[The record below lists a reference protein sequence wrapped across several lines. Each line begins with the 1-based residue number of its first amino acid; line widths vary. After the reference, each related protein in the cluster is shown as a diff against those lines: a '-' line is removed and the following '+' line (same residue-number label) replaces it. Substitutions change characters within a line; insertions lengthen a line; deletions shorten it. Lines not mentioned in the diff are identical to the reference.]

1 MAESPPETSRLPFP
15 KDTADFEQ
23 DPRVSYSRADENW
36 ILEDDD
42 GTEFEW
48 VTSGANGGHWTQ
60 TLDESLIEQQR
71 SAYAVP
77 GVDENAPVQPPK
89 KRKTSSSQQD
99 DQATAA
105 PSNKKAKNANIGRKN
120 TAVYVTNVPSDA
132 DVEEVK
138 NLFSR
143 CGVIAQEIDS
153 GKPRIKLYH
162 DDDGNFKGDALIVY
176 FRAESV
182 ALAVQML
189 DDSDFRF
196 GESSGAPKMRVSEAD
211 WSYKKVKE
219 NQADSG
225 ATANSN
231 KTSGK
236 KPPKGKPGD
245 DPMKN
250 SNLSTDK
257 KKIIR
262 KTQQLNARLADWSD
276 EDDDLSAIT
285 DTSSRFDK
293 VVVLKHMFT
302 LQELEEDPA
311 AMLDIKEDV
320 REEAEKL
327 GPVTNVVLFDA
338 EEDGVIT
345 IRFGNAQAA
354 AACVSA
360 MNGRH
365 FDQRVVEAYTSN
377 GKERFKKTKKD
388 RRHELEDSD
397 ESSSAGEGEVKAKD
411 GGEEAEKGD

>member
-1 MAESPPETSRLPFP
+1 MKTQRPMNWKNSFVPE
-15 KDTADFEQ
+15 
-23 DPRVSYSRADENW
+23 
-36 ILEDDD
+36 
-42 GTEFEW
+42 
-48 VTSGANGGHWTQ
+48 
-60 TLDESLIEQQR
+60 
-71 SAYAVP
+71 
-77 GVDENAPVQPPK
+77 
-89 KRKTSSSQQD
+89 QD

-105 PSNKKAKNANIGRKN
+105 LPNKKAKNANTARKN
-120 TAVYVTNVPSDA
+120 TAVYATNIPTDA
-132 DVEEVK
+132 EVK
-138 NLFSR
+138 EVTALFSR
-143 CGVIAQEIDS
+143 YGVIAQEIDS
-153 GKPRIKLYH
+153 SKPRVKLYN
-162 DDDGNFKGDALIVY
+162 DELGRFKGDALIVY

-182 ALAVQML
+182 ELAVQML

-196 GESSGAPKMRVSEAD
+196 GVSSSAGRIRVSEAD

-219 NQADSG
+219 NQAGSD

-231 KTSGK
+231 KSSFK

-250 SNLSTDK
+250 SNLSSDK

-276 EDDDLSAIT
+276 DDDNPSAIK

-302 LQELEEDPA
+302 LQELEDDPA
-311 AMLDIKEDV
+311 AILDIKEDV
-320 REEAEKL
+320 RDEAEKL

-345 IRFGNAQAA
+345 VRFGNAEAA
-354 AACVSA
+354 SACVSA

-365 FDQRVVEAYTSN
+365 FDCRVVEAYTSN

-388 RRHELEDSD
+388 RRHELEDSND
-397 ESSSAGEGEVKAKD
+397 SSAEETEVKA
-411 GGEEAEKGD
+411 GNTEGAAEKRD